1 MHILNPQKKFDKNIH
16 HQTRTLKSEEK
27 MNELYKN
34 RQPMEI
40 LKGGGV
46 LIVQQWMWY
55 GLTMR
60 TSIVVVPSCYKYGL

>member
-46 LIVQQWMWY
+46 NSP
-55 GLTMR
+55 TMDVIW
-60 TSIVVVPSCYKYGL
+60 SNNAYKHCRCAFML